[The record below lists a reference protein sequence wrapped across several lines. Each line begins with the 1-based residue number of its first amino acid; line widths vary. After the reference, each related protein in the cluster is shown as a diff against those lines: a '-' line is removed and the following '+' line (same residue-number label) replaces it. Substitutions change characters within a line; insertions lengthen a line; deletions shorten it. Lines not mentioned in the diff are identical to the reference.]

1 MTDVIFKTSFCMV
14 DLDIMEIAISI
25 QRIIKINTS
34 FLSDQRRN
42 YLFNRDL
49 DKKCECVWV

>member
-49 DKKCECVWV
+49 DKKCECV

>member
-1 MTDVIFKTSFCMV
+1 MV

-49 DKKCECVWV
+49 DKKCECV